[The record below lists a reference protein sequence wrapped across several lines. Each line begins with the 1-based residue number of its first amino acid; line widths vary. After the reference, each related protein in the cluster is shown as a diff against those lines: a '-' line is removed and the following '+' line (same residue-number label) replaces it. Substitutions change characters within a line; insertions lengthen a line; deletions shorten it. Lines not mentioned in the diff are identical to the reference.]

1 METSWYL
8 IHIRPEKVDETDEKA
23 KEEAD
28 RKASEAAES
37 TMLGPDKIPLVG
49 TTVKHMLG
57 LEAYDE
63 EQLER
68 DKKNPLWDKIQDEAR
83 PAWAPDFLRLGYAVV
98 FKREGLPKLAAKL
111 GIKNPLTMDKDERQS
126 SQGRVLTFDDV
137 LVIGVVP
144 HMSPMYMPDVK
155 LSPEEWWLASKDS
168 RRTTAPYISPG
179 GVTVATGAQRMA
191 DVVVQLLRSPEGY
204 PRIVHESVDGDD
216 VDDFSEFMNPLV
228 PLLPKGPSEDKQ
240 GDAPDSTRYGENPAV
255 PKTGYGNEYGWAGIE
270 LFRY

>member
-8 IHIRPEKVDETDEKA
+8 IHIRPES
-23 KEEAD
+23 KED
-28 RKASEAAES
+28 DKASDGSKASDAAEA

-57 LEAYDE
+57 LDAYDE
-63 EQLER
+63 EKLKR
-68 DKKNPLWDKIQDEAR
+68 DKESPLWDKIQDEAR

-98 FKREGLPKLAAKL
+98 FKREGLPKLAVRL
-111 GIKNPLTMDKDERQS
+111 GLKNPQMMEKGEPAKK
-126 SQGRVLTFDDV
+126 GERVLTFDDV

-144 HMSPMYMPDVK
+144 HMAPMYMPDVR
-155 LSPEEWWLASKDS
+155 LSPEEWWLSTKEAGSVTS
-168 RRTTAPYISPG
+168 PYLAPG

-191 DVVVQLLRSPEGY
+191 DVVVQILRSTENY
-204 PRIVHESVDGDD
+204 PRTLPESVAEEE
-216 VDDFSEFMNPLV
+216 DDFSEFMNPLV
-228 PLLPKGPSEDKQ
+228 PLLPKGPSDDKM
-240 GDAPDSTRYGENPAV
+240 GDLPDDTRYGDGNPAV